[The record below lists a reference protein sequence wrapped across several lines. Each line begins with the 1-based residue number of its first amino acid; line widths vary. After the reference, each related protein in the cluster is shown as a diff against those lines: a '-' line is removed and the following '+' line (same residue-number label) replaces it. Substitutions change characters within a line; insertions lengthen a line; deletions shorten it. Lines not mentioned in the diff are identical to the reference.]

1 MQIQN
6 ILKGI
11 RMQIQNILKGIR
23 MQIQKILKGIR
34 MQIQNILRAI
44 CMNAQDIFKG
54 ICTHTQGILKGICMH
69 TQDITAQGGDQTS
82 NIWISRSVSCTDRFF
97 ECRGLHFL
105 TWIFAWKFG
114 DSRQNVFDM
123 YGYSRAN
130 SLEIVAVVIVLSPIL
145 SVCGSKAF
153 VCIL

>member
-54 ICTHTQGILKGICMH
+54 IRTHTQGILKGICMH
-69 TQDITAQGGDQTS
+69 TQDIPLREEIRLQIFGSPDL
-82 NIWISRSVSCTDRFF
+82 SVVLID
-97 ECRGLHFL
+97 FL
-105 TWIFAWKFG
+105 SAG
-114 DSRQNVFDM
+114 DSI
-123 YGYSRAN
+123 S
-130 SLEIVAVVIVLSPIL
+130 SLEYLLENLGTPVKTCLICTGTPVQTRLKLWQS
-145 SVCGSKAF
+145 
-153 VCIL
+153 